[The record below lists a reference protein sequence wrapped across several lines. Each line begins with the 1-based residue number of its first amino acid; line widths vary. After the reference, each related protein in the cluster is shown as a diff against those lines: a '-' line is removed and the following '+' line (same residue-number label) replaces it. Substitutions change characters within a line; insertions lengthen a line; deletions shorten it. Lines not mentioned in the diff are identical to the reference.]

1 MADAT
6 GTPET
11 ESEAAPELTATGS
24 VKKQR
29 VPKRAVLVGA
39 RIVAGTVGIA
49 VAAATILAATYLPL
63 PGIRSDAPSA
73 LVMPVPTAQ
82 QRVCPGGLLRL
93 GDEAGKDATT
103 ATSIG
108 SATTRYRSTAGS
120 VDTALL
126 ETPDGAGSA
135 AQAGPLLIS
144 AAPAEADAGTAVL
157 LAGAQSQVAATG
169 DFVGFAATE
178 CAGAST
184 GSWLVGGSSVVGR
197 TTLLT
202 LANPTDVVAEVS
214 FELFGEEGQVNAPG
228 STGIVVQPRSQRVL
242 PLAAFAPGLVSPV
255 IHVTSEGGQ
264 VVATVQQSTVRGLTP
279 GGVDL
284 VGATA
289 IPANRQVIPGLVV
302 RDVAELEGRLA
313 EAGYNDLATVLRVY
327 NPGETTT
334 AQVAIVSEDGVTPGA
349 SFSTEIEGG
358 LVTDIPVDGLL
369 DGSYTVSVSADSAIV
384 AGLRTSTIRPEAEG
398 GEADFAWLAAA
409 SKLSRDALVSIVD
422 GPGALMHLSNPSAE
436 SVQVTLTP
444 SSGTATTVSV
454 AARSSAVVPV
464 DPGRA
469 YRLSGFDALYS
480 SVSFADA
487 GRLAGYVVQPPAL
500 ASGEL
505 RVYP

>member
-1 MADAT
+1 MADASVE
-6 GTPET
+6 TPRD
-11 ESEAAPELTATGS
+11 S
-24 VKKQR
+24 
-29 VPKRAVLVGA
+29 KRAVLVGA

-49 VAAATILAATYLPL
+49 VAAATIIAATCLPL
-63 PGIRSDAPSA
+63 PGIRADAPSA
-73 LVMPVPTAQ
+73 LVSPVPTAQ

-108 SATTRYRSTAGS
+108 AATTRYRSTAGT
-120 VDTALL
+120 VDTVLL

-144 AAPAEADAGTAVL
+144 AAPAEADAGEAVL

-184 GSWLVGGSSVVGR
+184 ESWVVGGSSVVGR

-214 FELFGEEGQVNAPG
+214 FELFGEDGQVTAPG

-264 VVATVQQSTVRGLTP
+264 VIATVQQSTVRGLTP
-279 GGVDL
+279 GGVDM

-302 RDVAELEGRLA
+302 RDVAELESRLA
-313 EAGYNDLATVLRVY
+313 ETGYGDLATVLRVY

-334 AQVAIVSEDGVTPGA
+334 AEVAIVSEDGVTTGA

-358 LVTDIPVDGLL
+358 IVTDIPIEGLL

-384 AGLRTSTIRPEAEG
+384 AGVRTSTIRTEAQG
-398 GEADFAWLAAA
+398 GQGDFAWLAAS
-409 SKLSRDALVSIVD
+409 SKLARDALVSIVD
-422 GPGALMHLSNPSAE
+422 GPGAQLHLSNPTAE

-444 SSGTATTVSV
+444 SSGTPTSTTV

-469 YRLSGFDALYS
+469 YRLTGFSALYA
-480 SVSFADA
+480 SVSYADS
-487 GRLAGYVVQPPAL
+487 GQLAGYVVQPPAL

-505 RVYP
+505 TIYP